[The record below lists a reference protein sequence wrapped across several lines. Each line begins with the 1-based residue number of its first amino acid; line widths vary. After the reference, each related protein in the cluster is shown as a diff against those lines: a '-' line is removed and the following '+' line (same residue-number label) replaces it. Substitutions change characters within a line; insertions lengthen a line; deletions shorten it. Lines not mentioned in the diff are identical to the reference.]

1 MKINGIEVGPF
12 RDLMKILNFWSK
24 ALAGRRNHSQG
35 APSLVPVVT
44 ECGGSRKGGGLEV
57 GFRPYA
63 VSVKKRI
70 LAKSRLLTSPGIV
83 GASDRLY
90 YRP

>member
-24 ALAGRRNHSQG
+24 ALAGRRNHFQG
-35 APSLVPVVT
+35 APSLVSVVT

-57 GFRPYA
+57 GF
-63 VSVKKRI
+63 SVKKRI
-70 LAKSRLLTSPGIV
+70 LAKSRLLTCPGIV